1 MTIMTERPPD
11 VSLTVYVGIDT
22 HKDTHHAAIIDA
34 LGRPVAD
41 REFPST
47 DAGHRA
53 LLAWIAG
60 TGVAE
65 KVGVEGTGSYGTTLT
80 TALRGAGLEVVDV
93 DRVDRKTRRFRGKSD
108 SIDAHSAAQSVLAG
122 RVSTIPKTHDGDVE
136 AIRFLH
142 NARHFSVKARAE
154 AITMLKAAIVNAPE
168 HIRAPLRGLTDRV
181 LFDTCARMRPGL
193 VVVGDLTAA
202 VKTALRTLAHSI
214 LELGAQSKALEKQ
227 ITALVA
233 AVSTPL
239 LDAFGVG
246 FETAAQLLITFG
258 DNRDRIRNEGA
269 FAALCGVC
277 PIPASSGKTSRHR
290 LNRGGN
296 RQANRAL
303 HVIVMAR
310 LKHDERTR
318 RYRERR
324 LAEGKSK
331 RDIIRCLKR
340 AVAREIYLLLKPTK
354 PVRTAT

>member
-1 MTIMTERPPD
+1 MTIITERPPD

-41 REFPST
+41 RQFPST
-47 DAGHRA
+47 EVGHRA

-80 TALRGAGLEVVDV
+80 TFLRGAGLEVVDV
-93 DRVDRKTRRFRGKSD
+93 DRVDRKARRFHGKSD

-154 AITMLKAAIVNAPE
+154 AITMLKGAIVNAPD
-168 HIRAPLRGLTDRV
+168 HIRAPLRDLPNKTLV
-181 LFDTCARMRPGL
+181 ETCARMRPGTVTPGNL
-193 VVVGDLTAA
+193 DAA
-202 VKTALRTLAHSI
+202 IKTSLRCLALQI
-214 LELGAQSKALEKQ
+214 LELGTHEHTLKMQ
-227 ITALVA
+227 ITTLVNA
-233 AVSTPL
+233 TAPQL
-239 LDAFGVG
+239 LDRFGIG

-258 DNRDRIRNEGA
+258 DNRDRITSEGA
-269 FAALCGVC
+269 FAALSGVS

-310 LKHDERTR
+310 LKHDADTR
-318 RYRERR
+318 KYRDRR

-340 AVAREIYLLLKPTK
+340 AVAREIYRLLKPAK
-354 PVRTAT
+354 PLEKST